1 MAGSAPPQPATP
13 GDEALTRFLR
23 RVWQQDVEP
32 LLRGERAAQ
41 RRRAAGVGG
50 KVAATGG
57 LLIDSLLG
65 LRGRPFTRALTV
77 LGTSFGAMLPDVWD
91 WKWFQA
97 ASPQEQATARSQI
110 RRRAAELPEAD
121 ALALFGLS
129 SSASRAELKSAWH
142 GVCLRWHPDRAPDAA
157 QRREYHTRFIVYQA
171 AYARLVGAYEA
182 GRLPV
187 AGSDSERT
195 DTGRCA
201 DSTRKSP

>member
-1 MAGSAPPQPATP
+1 MPPPATPQPASS
-13 GDEALTRFLR
+13 GDEALSRFLR

-57 LLIDSLLG
+57 LLIDSLFH

-77 LGTSFGAMLPDVWD
+77 LGTSFGAMVPDVWD
-91 WKWFQA
+91 WKWLQA
-97 ASPQEQATARSQI
+97 ASADERATVTAQV

-129 SSASRAELKSAWH
+129 ATATQEQLKTAWH
-142 GVCLRWHPDRAPDAA
+142 TACLRWHPDRAPDDT
-157 QRREYHTRFIVYQA
+157 RRGEYHTRFVVYQQ
-171 AYARLVGAYEA
+171 AYARLREAYEA
-182 GRLPV
+182 GRLPI
-187 AGSDSERT
+187 
-195 DTGRCA
+195 A
-201 DSTRKSP
+201 DSRPAQPDPAR